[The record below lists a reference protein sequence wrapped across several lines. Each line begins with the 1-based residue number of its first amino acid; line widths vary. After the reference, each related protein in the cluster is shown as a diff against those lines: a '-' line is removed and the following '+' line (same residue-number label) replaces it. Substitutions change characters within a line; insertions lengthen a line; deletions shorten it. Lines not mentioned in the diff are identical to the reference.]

1 MSYLPSFLEDHTLS
15 EILFLGALTM
25 LALVAGLLFF

>member
-1 MSYLPSFLEDHTLS
+1 MNYLPSFLKDHTLS

-25 LALVAGLLFF
+25 LTLVAGLLLF